1 MLDAP
6 AGGLLDDLVSSILI
20 YISGSPCPDF
30 SSAGCG
36 RSLLGET
43 GSLWLDDCEL
53 GIRLRPPVPDD
64 DRQPDAAEEVEAEI
78 GDKADEREA
87 ELADDD
93 SDSDDEVGDGDDSDG
108 SDTESAIMCDAGP
121 LLTDAQISVGA
132 SVAVP
137 FSLDGSQ
144 VHFEGSISPMA
155 SSSKVY
161 VAFPGER
168 SWLVARDRLFEVVA
182 LSARGKRRDHD
193 TTVAAR
199 GSTLGGDDD
208 DDTAR

>member
-1 MLDAP
+1 
-6 AGGLLDDLVSSILI
+6 
-20 YISGSPCPDF
+20 
-30 SSAGCG
+30 
-36 RSLLGET
+36 
-43 GSLWLDDCEL
+43 
-53 GIRLRPPVPDD
+53 
-64 DRQPDAAEEVEAEI
+64 
-78 GDKADEREA
+78 
-87 ELADDD
+87 
-93 SDSDDEVGDGDDSDG
+93 
-108 SDTESAIMCDAGP
+108 MCDGGP

-144 VHFEGSISPMA
+144 VHSEGSISSMT

-193 TTVAAR
+193 ATVAAR
-199 GSTLGGDDD
+199 VSTLGGEDD
-208 DDTAR
+208 DDTAS